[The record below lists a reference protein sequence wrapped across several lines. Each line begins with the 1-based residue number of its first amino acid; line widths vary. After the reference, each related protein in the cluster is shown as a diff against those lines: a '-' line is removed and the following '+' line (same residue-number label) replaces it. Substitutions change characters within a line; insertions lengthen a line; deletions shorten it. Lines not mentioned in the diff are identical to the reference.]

1 MPPEQLNYS
10 AVGAI
15 GKKPII
21 GILGGI
27 GSGKSTV
34 AAEFAKLGCKVIDAD
49 KIAHELLLYKT
60 AVKEK
65 VVGLFGQAIL
75 NSAGK
80 IDREKLAEVVFAD
93 TPSRCSMPDAR
104 YSSRINPPTA
114 GLNQNPALLGQ
125 ESRTE
130 NQESRTENQ
139 ESRTEN
145 QESRIENRVSRI
157 EMLNEIIHP
166 LVLQRAEELIEQY
179 NRQNQVKAIVLDMPL
194 LVEVGWDQRCDKLI
208 FVDCE
213 QKLRLDRAKKLG
225 FDKNQV
231 EIRENFQ
238 ISLDNKANLADN
250 TIENNS
256 DFSVLAKQVVN
267 IFSYIMYNG

>member
-10 AVGAI
+10 AVGAT

-34 AAEFAKLGCKVIDAD
+34 AAEFSKLGCKVIDAD
-49 KIAHELLLYKT
+49 KIAHELLNEP

-65 VVGLFGQAIL
+65 VVGLFGRIIL
-75 NSAGK
+75 DPAGK

-93 TPSRCSMPDAR
+93 ADKLSL
-104 YSSRINPPTA
+104 I
-114 GLNQNPALLGQ
+114 
-125 ESRTE
+125 
-130 NQESRTENQ
+130 
-139 ESRTEN
+139 
-145 QESRIENRVSRI
+145 
-157 EMLNEIIHP
+157 NEIIHP
-166 LVLQRAEELIEQY
+166 LVLQRAQELIKQY
-179 NRQNQVKAIVLDMPL
+179 DCQNHVKAIVLDMSL
-194 LVEVGWDQRCDKLI
+194 LVEVGWDKRCDKLI

-231 EIRENFQ
+231 KIRENFQ

>member
-1 MPPEQLNYS
+1 M
-10 AVGAI
+10 GAI

-60 AVKEK
+60 AVKQK
-65 VVGLFGQAIL
+65 VVVLFGRTIL
-75 NSAGK
+75 DPAGK

-93 TPSRCSMPDAR
+93 ADKL
-104 YSSRINPPTA
+104 SS
-114 GLNQNPALLGQ
+114 
-125 ESRTE
+125 
-130 NQESRTENQ
+130 
-139 ESRTEN
+139 
-145 QESRIENRVSRI
+145 
-157 EMLNEIIHP
+157 LNEIIHP
-166 LVLQRAEELIEQY
+166 LVLQRARELIKQY
-179 NRQNQVKAIVLDMPL
+179 DCQNQVKAIVLDMPL
-194 LVEVGWDQRCDKLI
+194 LVEVGWDKRCDKLI

-231 EIRENFQ
+231 KIRENFQ

>member
-1 MPPEQLNYS
+1 
-10 AVGAI
+10 VGAT

-34 AAEFAKLGCKVIDAD
+34 AAEFTKLGCKVIDAD
-49 KIAHELLLYKT
+49 KIAHELLDEP

-75 NSAGK
+75 DSAGK
-80 IDREKLAEVVFAD
+80 IVREKLAEVVFTDAD
-93 TPSRCSMPDAR
+93 KL
-104 YSSRINPPTA
+104 SSI
-114 GLNQNPALLGQ
+114 
-125 ESRTE
+125 
-130 NQESRTENQ
+130 
-139 ESRTEN
+139 
-145 QESRIENRVSRI
+145 
-157 EMLNEIIHP
+157 NEIIHP
-166 LVLQRAEELIEQY
+166 IVLQRAEKLIKKY
-179 NRQNQVKAIVLDMPL
+179 NSQNQVKAIILDMPL
-194 LVEVGWDQRCDKLI
+194 LVEVGWDKRCNKLI
-208 FVDCE
+208 FVNCD
-213 QKLRLDRAKKLG
+213 QKLRLNRAKKLG

-231 EIRENFQ
+231 KIRENFQ